1 MPREYKLKNGDIVS
15 VITNKANNGPSRD
28 WLNIVASSD
37 TRSKIRSWFKKEKRE
52 DNIERGRDL
61 IKEELK
67 HLGYAPRELMSD
79 ERMGELAAKLNIPS
93 VDDLLARLGYGGIAL
108 PGIVQKLIEIHKKSL
123 KQSTPPDVS
132 KMLSELKPHTGN
144 AKKSSHGV
152 LVEGESGLLVR
163 LAKCCNPIP
172 GDPITGYITRGRGVS
187 VHRSD
192 CPNVLKDTDYSRMIE
207 VSWDVGLDKE
217 YTVELEIVCNDKSGM
232 LTSILA
238 IPSEMKINIRNIN
251 ASPNR
256 NNKTSTVHLGLD
268 VKNASQVAQ
277 IMTKLRRLK
286 DVFSVTRRVGG
297 SQN

>member
-1 MPREYKLKNGDIVS
+1 MLK
-15 VITNKANNGPSRD
+15 
-28 WLNIVASSD
+28 
-37 TRSKIRSWFKKEKRE
+37 E
-52 DNIERGRDL
+52 
-61 IKEELK
+61 
-67 HLGYAPRELMSD
+67 
-79 ERMGELAAKLNIPS
+79 
-93 VDDLLARLGYGGIAL
+93 
-108 PGIVQKLIEIHKKSL
+108 
-123 KQSTPPDVS
+123 
-132 KMLSELKPHTGN
+132 
-144 AKKSSHGV
+144 
-152 LVEGESGLLVR
+152 
-163 LAKCCNPIP
+163 
-172 GDPITGYITRGRGVS
+172 
-187 VHRSD
+187 
-192 CPNVLKDTDYSRMIE
+192 TDYSRMIE

-297 SQN
+297 TQN